1 MLNVG
6 YGVGFTVREVLSAMQ
21 EVSGV
26 TFKIEEA
33 ARRSGDPMSLVA
45 DARAIETALGWKPRY
60 NDLRVICD
68 TAYRW
73 ERNRV
78 QRGLGACTLSGT
90 A

>member
-1 MLNVG
+1 MFNVG
-6 YGVGFTVREVLSAMQ
+6 YGVGFTVREVLLAMQ
-21 EVSGV
+21 EVRGV
-26 TFKIEEA
+26 TLQIEEA

-45 DARAIETALGWKPRY
+45 DAVGIESALDWKPLH
-60 NDLRVICD
+60 NELRVICK

-78 QRGLGACTLSGT
+78 QRGLATRTFSGM